1 MAYVPNLRFP
11 YYDKPWQI
19 TTIGNCCRSLD
30 YGLGASA
37 IEYDGKHKYIRITD
51 IDEETNTFSNNNITS
66 PSFYD
71 EEHKVKINDILFAR
85 TGASVGKTYCYNP
98 KDGELYYA
106 GFLIAAHVKNE
117 FDPKFIFYNTVT
129 TRYKNWVKIMS
140 ARSGQP
146 GINADE
152 YRSHTFYIPIK
163 DEQLKISTFLSKLDE
178 RILLQNKIINK
189 YESLIN
195 EIEDQILWRNNCINH
210 VLMKNVL
217 KERIEKSIVQ
227 DQYPLLSSTV
237 KGLFLQSEYFQR
249 EIASTNN
256 IGYKVTRYED
266 IIISPQNL
274 WMGNITYNDKYECG
288 LVSPSYH
295 IYEIKEGYNKFYIS
309 TLLRSYRALYLYKTV
324 SEQGASVVRRNL
336 NLDSF
341 MEIQLPIPSKEKQD
355 EVGNRINQLHLKLDL
370 EKEYLEE
377 LIVQK
382 NYLLSNMFI

>member
-1 MAYVPNLRFP
+1 MRFP
-11 YYDKPWQI
+11 FYDKPWQI

-37 IEYDGKHKYIRITD
+37 IDYDGKHKYIRITD
-51 IDEETNTFSNNNITS
+51 IDEETNTFSNINITS

-163 DEQLKISTFLSKLDE
+163 DEQLKISAFLSKLDE
-178 RILLQNKIINK
+178 RILLQNKIIEDYIALNK
-189 YESLIN
+189 CIINKLCNDLDEFTECFVSDIAKIGRGRVINTKEISNQLNPIYPVYSSQTSNNGIMGYLDSYEFDGEYITWTTDGANAGTVYYRNGKFNCTNVCGTLEIN
-195 EIEDQILWRNNCINH
+195 EENDAFF
-210 VLMKNVL
+210 VSK
-217 KERIEKSIVQ
+217 
-227 DQYPLLSSTV
+227 LLSCLTKSYVSKNLANPKLMNNTMA
-237 KGLFLQSEYFQR
+237 KIKLKLPPLNKQR
-249 EIASTNN
+249 EYSC
-256 IGYKVTRYED
+256 
-266 IIISPQNL
+266 IIRSI
-274 WMGNITYNDKYECG
+274 
-288 LVSPSYH
+288 
-295 IYEIKEGYNKFYIS
+295 EIKIEFERNFID
-309 TLLRSYRALYLYKTV
+309 LLRTQKKYFLK
-324 SEQGASVVRRNL
+324 NL
-336 NLDSF
+336 
-341 MEIQLPIPSKEKQD
+341 
-355 EVGNRINQLHLKLDL
+355 
-370 EKEYLEE
+370 
-377 LIVQK
+377 
-382 NYLLSNMFI
+382 FI